1 MKSMKYVYASRSGN
15 VEELVRILGL
25 EAMKI
30 KDGTEKA
37 DQDFILFTYTDGR
50 GVMPPVVAD
59 FLKENHSCLKGVIVS
74 GNMQRHGDTFCG
86 AGQVIS
92 EMYGVPVIAQ
102 VDGVGDSYDHRAIRG
117 KLG

>member
-1 MKSMKYVYASRSGN
+1 MKYVYASRSGN
-15 VEELVRILGL
+15 VEELVHVLGL

-30 KDGTEKA
+30 KDSTETM

-50 GVMPPVVAD
+50 GVVPPVVTA
-59 FLKENHSCLKGVIVS
+59 FLKENHSYLKGVIVS

-86 AGQVIS
+86 AGRIIS

-117 KLG
+117 SFPCN

>member
-1 MKSMKYVYASRSGN
+1 MKYVYASRSGN
-15 VEELVRILGL
+15 VGELVHVLGL

-30 KDGTEKA
+30 KDGTETM

-50 GVMPPVVAD
+50 GVVPPVVTA
-59 FLKENHSCLKGVIVS
+59 FLKENHSYLKGVIVS

-86 AGQVIS
+86 AGRIIS

-117 KLG
+117 KLSL